1 MTRAIVVGSGPNGL
15 AAAIVLA
22 QAGVAVDVYEAQPE
36 PGGAAR
42 TLPLT
47 LPGFQHDFGSAVLPM
62 AVSSPFFKSLPLAQY
77 GLEWIHGDA
86 PLAHPL
92 DNGAVV
98 IERDL
103 STADRV
109 LGMDGR
115 RWRALLDP
123 LLGPNLPAPNLPAPN
138 TEHWDDFAVD
148 ALGPLLRFPRHPL
161 RMARFALN
169 GIQPA
174 QWIARNEFE
183 SPRTRA
189 LFAGLAGH
197 SCLSFDR
204 PMSSAIALVLAAS
217 LHATGWPVPRGGA
230 GALTRA
236 LIAYLESLGGK
247 LHTSHPIDAAA
258 WKDLATGNTITL
270 FDTTPHM
277 LVSIVRER
285 ITAPFLSAMQKFVAG
300 PGAFKIDYA
309 LSQPVPWRSPE
320 CRRAITVH
328 IGGTYEEIAA
338 SEDAVARGRCP
349 ERPFV
354 LAAQPSLYDSTRAPE
369 GKHVL
374 WAYCHVPNGSATDM
388 SAPIEAQIERFAPGF
403 RDCILART
411 VSTPASLEQRDANLV
426 GGDITGGAMTLRQ
439 FLYRPTLG
447 GYATGTPG
455 VYLCSASTPPGGGV
469 HGMCGVHAAKLALKQ
484 MR

>member
-1 MTRAIVVGSGPNGL
+1 MSRAIVVGSGPNGL

-22 QAGVAVDVYEAQPE
+22 QAGVAVDVYEAQAQ

-86 PLAHPL
+86 PIAHPL
-92 DNGAVV
+92 DDGVV
-98 IERDL
+98 VLERDL
-103 STADRV
+103 ATADRV

-123 LLGPNLPAPNLPAPN
+123 LV
-138 TEHWDDFAVD
+138 EHWDDFAAD
-148 ALGPLLRFPRHPL
+148 SLGPLLRFPRHPI
-161 RMARFALN
+161 RMARFALS
-169 GIQPA
+169 GVQPA
-174 QWIARNEFE
+174 AWIARNEFGT
-183 SPRTRA
+183 PRTRA

-217 LHATGWPVPRGGA
+217 LHATAWPVPRGGA

-236 LIAYLESLGGK
+236 LIAHLESLGGK

-258 WKDLATGNTITL
+258 WKDLATDKTITL

-285 ITAPFLSAMQKFVAG
+285 ITAPFLRAMQQFVPG
-300 PGAFKIDYA
+300 PGAFKVDYA

-328 IGGTYEEIAA
+328 IGGTYDEIAA

-388 SAPIEAQIERFAPGF
+388 SGPIEAQIERFAPGF
-403 RDCILART
+403 RDCILSRT
-411 VSTPASLEQRDANLV
+411 VSTPAILEQQDANLV
-426 GGDITGGAMTLRQ
+426 GGDISGGAMTLRQ
-439 FLYRPTLG
+439 FLYRPTLS
-447 GYATGTPG
+447 GYSTGTPG

-469 HGMCGVHAAKLALKQ
+469 HGMCGFHAAKLALKQ
-484 MR
+484 MH